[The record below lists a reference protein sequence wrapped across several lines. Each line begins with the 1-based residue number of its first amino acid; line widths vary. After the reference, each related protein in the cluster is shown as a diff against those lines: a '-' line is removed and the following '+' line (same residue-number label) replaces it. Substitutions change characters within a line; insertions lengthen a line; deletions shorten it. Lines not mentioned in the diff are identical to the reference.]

1 MASVSDQARLCQTTY
16 RDRTI
21 TRSSMNLRRR
31 ILCLFALVISFALAG
46 CGGGSPTPSS
56 SPPPGPGAV
65 KEADKKAKN
74 SPQAKKGLEMPPP
87 ID

>member
-1 MASVSDQARLCQTTY
+1 
-16 RDRTI
+16 
-21 TRSSMNLRRR
+21 MNVRRR
-31 ILCLFALVISFALAG
+31 ILCLFALVIAFALAG

-74 SPQAKKGLEMPPP
+74 SPQQKKGLEMPPP
-87 ID
+87 LD